1 MIERYTFPEM
11 KRVWSEENKLAKWL
25 RVEILACE
33 AWAELGA
40 IPRDDMTAIRGAT
53 LNRARM
59 AEIEAE
65 SHHDMLSFVRA
76 VAESVGPAGRFIHLG
91 LTSSDVLDTALGAVL
106 VEACDILAA
115 DLARVEA
122 VLARQAV
129 RHKHTVMVG
138 RTHGIQ
144 AEPTTFGHKLAVW
157 VAEIR
162 RHQARLARAREAVA
176 VGKIAGAVGTHANVP
191 PAVEEYVCREL
202 GLRPEEA
209 GTQIVQRDRHA
220 EFVLALALIAASLEK
235 MATELRG
242 LQRTEVGEVAEPFA
256 SGQQGSSA
264 MPHKRNPEL
273 AERICGLA
281 RVVRSAATPALEDV
295 VLWHERDISH
305 SSVERIILPDACLAL
320 DYMLRTFERVMDGL
334 DVFPERMRRN
344 LDNAGGLVYSG
355 RVLLALVE
363 KGLGRQEAY
372 ELVQRHAKQAWADA
386 GNFRESLAAD
396 PRVQAR
402 LTPDELAALFDP
414 AYHLREIDTTFARL
428 GLDEPSAASGQPSAD
443 GEALPAGRAR

>member
-11 KRVWSEENKLAKWL
+11 KRVWSEENKLDKWL
-25 RVEILACE
+25 QVEILACE
-33 AWAELGA
+33 AWATLGA
-40 IPRDDMTAIRGAT
+40 IPADDMPAIRAAT
-53 LNRARM
+53 LNRERM

-76 VAESVGPAGRFIHLG
+76 VAESAGPAGRFIHLG

-106 VEACDILAA
+106 VEACDLLAA

-129 RHKHTVMVG
+129 RHKRTVMVG

-157 VAEIR
+157 VAEMR
-162 RHQARLARAREAVA
+162 RHQARLQRARETVA

-191 PAVEEYVCREL
+191 PAVEEYVCEHL
-202 GLRPEEA
+202 GLQPEEA
-209 GTQIVQRDRHA
+209 GTQVVQRDRHA

-235 MATELRG
+235 MGTELRG
-242 LQRTEVGEVAEPFA
+242 LQRTEVAEVAEPFS

-281 RVVRSAATPALEDV
+281 RVVRGTATPALEDV
-295 VLWHERDISH
+295 ALWHERDISH

-320 DYMLRTFERVMDGL
+320 DYMLRIFERVMDGL

-344 LDNAGGLVYSG
+344 LDSAGGLVYSG

-363 KGLGRQEAY
+363 KGLGRQDAY
-372 ELVQRHAKQAWADA
+372 ELVQNHAKQAWADA
-386 GNFRESLAAD
+386 GNFRASLSAD
-396 PRVQAR
+396 PRVQKL
-402 LTPDELAALFDP
+402 LTPDEIAAIFDP
-414 AYHLREIDTTFARL
+414 EYHLREIDTTFARL
-428 GLDEPSAASGQPSAD
+428 GLTEASGGNGRAAAD
-443 GEALPAGRAR
+443 GQPVGAR

>member
-1 MIERYTFPEM
+1 MIERYTYPEM
-11 KRVWSEENKLAKWL
+11 KRVWSEENKLDKWL

-33 AWAELGA
+33 AWAQLGE
-40 IPRDDMTAIRGAT
+40 IPTDDMAAIRGAT
-53 LNRARM
+53 LNRQRM

-76 VAESVGPAGRFIHLG
+76 VAESVGPAGRLIHLG
-91 LTSSDVLDTALGAVL
+91 LTAADVLATALGAVL
-106 VEACDILAA
+106 VEAADILLA
-115 DLARVEA
+115 DLARVRQ
-122 VLARQAV
+122 VLERQAV
-129 RHKHTVMVG
+129 RHKRTVMVG

-162 RHQARLARAREAVA
+162 RHQERLKRAREAVA

-191 PAVEEYVCREL
+191 PFVEEYVCERL
-202 GLRPEEA
+202 GLQPEEA

-242 LQRTEVGEVAEPFA
+242 LQRTEVGEVAEPFS

-320 DYMLRTFERVMDGL
+320 DYVLRTFERVMDGL

-344 LDNAGGLVYSG
+344 LDSAGGLVYSG
-355 RVLLALVE
+355 RVLLELVE
-363 KGLGRQEAY
+363 KGMGRQDAY
-372 ELVQRHAKQAWADA
+372 ELVQSHAKQAWSDA
-386 GNFRESLAAD
+386 GNFRESLSQD
-396 PRVQAR
+396 PHVQAL
-402 LTPDELAALFDP
+402 LTPAEVADLFDP
-414 AYHLREIDTTFARL
+414 AYHLRQIDTTFARL
-428 GLDEPSAASGQPSAD
+428 GLHESPAVNGQPATD
-443 GEALPAGRAR
+443 GQPVRAG

>member
-11 KRVWSEENKLAKWL
+11 KRVWSEDNKLDQWL

-33 AWAELGA
+33 AWAELGT
-40 IPRDDMTAIRGAT
+40 IPADDLAAIRGAT

-59 AEIEAE
+59 AEIEAQ

-76 VAESVGPAGRFIHLG
+76 VAESAGPAGRFIHLG

-106 VEACDILAA
+106 VEACDLLAD

-129 RHKHTVMVG
+129 RHKRTVMVG

-191 PAVEEYVCREL
+191 PAVEEYVCRHL

-242 LQRTEVGEVAEPFA
+242 LQRTEVGEVAEPFS

-320 DYMLRTFERVMDGL
+320 DYILRIFERVMDGL

-355 RVLLALVE
+355 RVLLALVD
-363 KGLGRQEAY
+363 KGLDRQEAY
-372 ELVQRHAKQAWADA
+372 ELVQSHAKQAWSDA
-386 GNFRESLAAD
+386 GNFRASLAAD
-396 PRVQAR
+396 PRM
-402 LTPDELAALFDP
+402 AALFTPTEIAELFDP
-414 AYHLREIDTTFARL
+414 QYHLREIDTTFARL
-428 GLDEPSAASGQPSAD
+428 GLNEHAVAGGQASVNGGAP
-443 GEALPAGRAR
+443 RA

>member
-1 MIERYTFPEM
+1 MIDRYTYPEM
-11 KRVWSEENKLAKWL
+11 KRVWSEENKLAQWL
-25 RVEILACE
+25 RVEVLACE
-33 AWAELGA
+33 GWAALGV
-40 IPRDDMTAIRGAT
+40 IPPDDLAAIR
-53 LNRARM
+53 RASVDPNRM
-59 AEIEAE
+59 AEIYRE
-65 SHHDMLSFVRA
+65 SHHDVLSFVRT
-76 VAESVGPAGRFIHLG
+76 VAESAGPAGRFIHLG
-91 LTSSDVLDTALGAVL
+91 LTSSDVLDTALAVVL
-106 VEACDILAA
+106 LEALDLLAG
-115 DLARVEA
+115 DLTALEA

-129 RHKHTVMVG
+129 RHKRTLMVG

-144 AEPTTFGHKLAVW
+144 AEPTSFGHKLAVW
-157 VAEIR
+157 VAEVR
-162 RHQARLARAREAVA
+162 RHQRRLAAARETIA
-176 VGKIAGAVGTHANVP
+176 VGKLAGAVGTHANVP
-191 PAVEEYVCREL
+191 PAVEEYVCERL

-386 GNFRESLAAD
+386 GNFRESLAA
-396 PRVQAR
+396 
-402 LTPDELAALFDP
+402 
-414 AYHLREIDTTFARL
+414 
-428 GLDEPSAASGQPSAD
+428 
-443 GEALPAGRAR
+443 